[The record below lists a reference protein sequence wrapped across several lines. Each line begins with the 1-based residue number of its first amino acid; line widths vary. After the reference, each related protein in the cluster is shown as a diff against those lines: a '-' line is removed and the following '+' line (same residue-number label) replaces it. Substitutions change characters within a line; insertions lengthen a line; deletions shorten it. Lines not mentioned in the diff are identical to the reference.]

1 MDKRQEVLVVAIKR
15 LESNESSGNDNVT
28 GKMIKYGNEKLKRKE
43 ENT

>member
-1 MDKRQEVLVVAIKR
+1 MDKRQEILVVAIKR
-15 LESNESSGNDNVT
+15 LESHESPGNDNVT